1 MVEYINAVPASLFES
16 IGIVA
21 GLTACFVLLIQ
32 LIKEY
37 RSTTPSSLS
46 AFFLIGWI
54 FIYGFWALYGVR
66 FDALAIWLTNGI
78 AFLLQIM
85 LCVVV
90 FSGKN
95 RKMNMG

>member
-1 MVEYINAVPASLFES
+1 MVEYINAIPASLFES

-46 AFFLIGWI
+46 NTFLIGWI
-54 FIYGFWALYGVR
+54 FIYAFWGLYGVR
-66 FDALAIWLTNGI
+66 FEALALWLTNGI
-78 AFLLQIM
+78 ALLLQII

-95 RKMNMG
+95 RKVNLR